1 MAEQKAQTMSYV
13 NHIASR
19 NGKKLILGLEELGAR
34 FVRLPHNF
42 HILQH
47 RGQGRANKLAGGWAP
62 VWTLY
67 QNAAYRHALLPEPG
81 VKKIPQIG
89 IIDNGIPAQVEING
103 NVYREV
109 GSPHA
114 LSVIVKYPPSEWQ
127 FYDGSDILV
136 DTVSIFVPE
145 PADKRGYTP
154 ATMLK
159 GD

>member
-1 MAEQKAQTMSYV
+1 MSYV

-19 NGKKLILGLEELGAR
+19 NGKKLILGLEERGVR
-34 FVRLPHNF
+34 FVLLPHNF

-81 VKKIPQIG
+81 RKKTPPIG
-89 IIDNGIPAQVEING
+89 MIDYGIPAQVEIDG
-103 NVYREV
+103 TVYKEI

-114 LSVIVKYPPSEWQ
+114 LSAIVKHPSSDWE
-127 FYDGSDILV
+127 FYDGYDIV
-136 DTVSIFVPE
+136 ATTVSIFVPE
-145 PADKRGYTP
+145 PTDKSGYTP
-154 ATMLK
+154 ATILTRP
-159 GD
+159 